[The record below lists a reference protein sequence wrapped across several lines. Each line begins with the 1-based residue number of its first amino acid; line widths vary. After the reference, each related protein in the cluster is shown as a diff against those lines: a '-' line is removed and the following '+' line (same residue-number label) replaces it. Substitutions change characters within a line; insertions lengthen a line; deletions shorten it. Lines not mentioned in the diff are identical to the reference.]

1 MKRIPIL
8 APGLQA
14 IGLPAI
20 GSRAVG
26 LLPVGALLAALGAFA
41 VPADAR
47 ELSLAYFMG
56 SKHPMNRAVFTPFAD
71 KLERLSGGR
80 LTVKQFP
87 GGALNSSPPRQY
99 SILLDG
105 VADVVF
111 ALPGYTGDLFPKTNL
126 LSYPGVCGTAISCTE
141 ALQRARPEL
150 EKEYRAKVLAIW
162 SNVPPSLLTRDK
174 PVRRLED
181 LKGMKIRVTSRL
193 DVPFIEALGA
203 SAVMQPVTAVHRN
216 LANGVID
223 GIAIGAS
230 GIPAF
235 KLHEPANYLT
245 TWLPISGAPFV
256 LLMNGEVYDSL
267 SAEEKGWVDAAADST
282 LSAGGGAA
290 YERAGARGIRM
301 SREAGVEIIE
311 LPDEEKR
318 RFEEAIAPAYEAA
331 LSRSAGDMTVGE
343 VIGRFKGE

>member
-8 APGLQA
+8 TAV
-14 IGLPAI
+14 LPAI
-20 GSRAVG
+20 GPS
-26 LLPVGALLAALGAFA
+26 VGALLAALGAFA

-56 SKHPMNRAVFTPFAD
+56 SKHPMNRAVFTPFAE

-223 GIAIGAS
+223 GIAVGAS

-235 KLHEPANYLT
+235 KLHEPAGYLT

-256 LLMNGEVYDSL
+256 LLMNGEVYESL
-267 SAEEKGWVDAAADST
+267 SAEEKGWIDAAADPA

-290 YERAGARGIRM
+290 YERAGARGIRI
-301 SREAGVEIIE
+301 SRDAGVEIIE